1 MDANRFFN
9 RCSFVDGDGN
19 LSNSLI
25 ELARIQKNLNFNKKY
40 LDKSFRDWNETPFE
54 EIKLAD
60 PESVPSNVKFTQPNI
75 FQGEYGAYLDMLIE
89 SLKCVLLQLD
99 PKEKYLFSHS
109 SGSDSRIISGVMSQ
123 MKKSG
128 LMDFENVIFYCW
140 GRPEEESFREIMK
153 AGGWE
158 NFIIND
164 DSGPNAF
171 DVGVQEFSVDGWNP
185 YVSQMKFWKGVDPSE
200 FILLAGAEGET
211 FFLPYEKWVHA
222 RSFFVER
229 GESIHRLC
237 KVFKGGFFPFLS
249 YEMLELTMAMPS
261 AWRNVKDTRI
271 NRDKVRTDLVDRL
284 GLLNIPVD
292 NAYYN
297 LNVTKDRKMQM
308 MDLYNKSRFKIEY
321 DVDLDFE
328 DLFKNANGWNSRAWS
343 FAVTVY
349 ENLM

>member
-1 MDANRFFN
+1 
-9 RCSFVDGDGN
+9 
-19 LSNSLI
+19 
-25 ELARIQKNLNFNKKY
+25 
-40 LDKSFRDWNETPFE
+40 
-54 EIKLAD
+54 
-60 PESVPSNVKFTQPNI
+60 
-75 FQGEYGAYLDMLIE
+75 
-89 SLKCVLLQLD
+89 
-99 PKEKYLFSHS
+99 
-109 SGSDSRIISGVMSQ
+109 

-297 LNVTKDRKMQM
+297 LNVTKGRKKQM

>member
-1 MDANRFFN
+1 MVVMIICYGELKKMDANRFFN

-89 SLKCVLLQLD
+89 RLKCVLLQLD

-158 NFIIND
+158 PA
-164 DSGPNAF
+164 S
-171 DVGVQEFSVDGWNP
+171 
-185 YVSQMKFWKGVDPSE
+185 
-200 FILLAGAEGET
+200 
-211 FFLPYEKWVHA
+211 
-222 RSFFVER
+222 
-229 GESIHRLC
+229 
-237 KVFKGGFFPFLS
+237 KV
-249 YEMLELTMAMPS
+249 
-261 AWRNVKDTRI
+261 
-271 NRDKVRTDLVDRL
+271 
-284 GLLNIPVD
+284 
-292 NAYYN
+292 
-297 LNVTKDRKMQM
+297 
-308 MDLYNKSRFKIEY
+308 
-321 DVDLDFE
+321 
-328 DLFKNANGWNSRAWS
+328 
-343 FAVTVY
+343 
-349 ENLM
+349 